1 MHDAHYYESFDI
13 SIRITTKM
21 ESVLL
26 VIFSLFHSSYCNFS
40 IFLALQHGKIMF
52 TLFTT
57 VNIIVTIYHPSSDY
71 LGQQTGFVVVGVVN

>member
-40 IFLALQHGKIMF
+40 IFLALQHGQIMF
-52 TLFTT
+52 TLFTY
-57 VNIIVTIYHPSSDY
+57 NRQYHRYDLPP
-71 LGQQTGFVVVGVVN
+71 LV

>member
-1 MHDAHYYESFDI
+1 
-13 SIRITTKM
+13 
-21 ESVLL
+21 
-26 VIFSLFHSSYCNFS
+26 
-40 IFLALQHGKIMF
+40 MF